1 VQQPSAHFPASVPAF
16 DAGLVRTDDRRA
28 RPRGL
33 WRPSRAV
40 PCDCCARLF
49 RRRHRCGVAATTW
62 SNSLVTN
69 R

>member
-1 VQQPSAHFPASVPAF
+1 VPAF

-40 PCDCCARLF
+40 PC
-49 RRRHRCGVAATTW
+49 
-62 SNSLVTN
+62 
-69 R
+69 